1 MSTPSGS
8 TAGYAVELDGIT
20 KTYPGVVANDDVSL
34 RVAPGTVHA
43 VVGENGAGKSTLMK
57 ILYGAAKPDHGTLRV
72 DGRDVSFSSPSDAIG
87 VGIGMVFQHFK
98 LADNLSVL
106 DNVILGDEPMRRSRF
121 GRIDREAAA
130 VRIAEISERYG
141 LAVDPHA
148 MVRDLGVGSRQRV
161 ELIKVLFRG
170 ARILILDEPTA
181 LLTVQESA
189 DLLGRIRGLCED
201 GLTVVFISHH
211 LDEVVGISDAITV
224 MRAGRVVADVVPGET
239 DVHELAVLMVGSEP
253 AALPLRA
260 RGGERPARLQV
271 TGISATTD
279 SGGRLD
285 DLRLEVGVGEIVGVA
300 GVEGNGQDELV
311 DALLGTL
318 PLSAGS
324 VILDG
329 RDLAGE
335 STAERRVGGIGC
347 IPQDRQR
354 EGLLLDQPLWRS
366 QLLGHLHDRRL
377 ARGRWL
383 RIGAVRRAAEH
394 VVATSD
400 VRTPSI
406 DLPASA
412 LSGGNQQKFIV
423 GRELDAHPDL
433 LVAAQ
438 PTRGV
443 DVGAQRAIWTRLI
456 AAAERGTGVLLIS
469 ADLEELLT
477 LSDRIVVMVR
487 GTVVAVHDAETATV
501 AEIGRSMTQA
511 VA

>member
-8 TAGYAVELDGIT
+8 TAYAVELDGIT
-20 KTYPGVVANDDVSL
+20 KTYPGVRANDDVRL
-34 RVAPGTVHA
+34 RVVPGTVHA

-57 ILYGAAKPDHGTLRV
+57 IMYGAARPDRGTLRI
-72 DGRDVSFSSPSDAIG
+72 GGEPVSFSSPADAIAA
-87 VGIGMVFQHFK
+87 GIGMVFQHFK
-98 LADNLSVL
+98 LAENLSVL
-106 DNVILGDEPMRRSRF
+106 DNVILGQEPVRRSRF
-121 GRIDREAAA
+121 GRIDRDAAA
-130 VRIAEISERYG
+130 RRIVEISERYG
-141 LAVDPHA
+141 LAVDPYA
-148 MVRDLGVGSRQRV
+148 MVRDLGVGRRQRV

-189 DLLGRIRGLCED
+189 DLLSRIRGLCED

-211 LDEVVGISDAITV
+211 LDEVVEISDAITV
-224 MRAGRVVADVVPGET
+224 MRRGKVVADVLRGET
-239 DVHELAVLMVGSEP
+239 DVHELAVLMVGAEP
-253 AALPLRA
+253 AALPLRD
-260 RGGERPARLQV
+260 RGRERAVLLRMAGV
-271 TGISATTD
+271 TATAQG
-279 SGGRLD
+279 GGRLD
-285 DLRLEVGVGEIVGVA
+285 LDLEVGAGEIVGVA

-311 DALLGTL
+311 DALLGVL
-318 PLSAGS
+318 PLTAGT
-324 VILDG
+324 VVLDG
-329 RDLAGE
+329 RDLADE
-335 STAERRVGGIGC
+335 STAQRRVGGLGC

-354 EGLLLDQPLWRS
+354 EGVLLDQPLWRS

-377 ARGRWL
+377 ARGPWL
-383 RIGAVRRAAEH
+383 RIGAVRRAAEA
-394 VVATSD
+394 VVASSD
-400 VRTPSI
+400 VRVPSV

-423 GRELDAHPDL
+423 GRELDARPDL

-443 DVGAQRAIWTRLI
+443 DVGAQRAIWARLI
-456 AAAERGTGVLLIS
+456 EAAERGTGVLLIS

-487 GTVVAVHDAETATV
+487 GRVVAVHDAESATV
-501 AEIGRSMTQA
+501 AQIGRSMTQA

>member
-8 TAGYAVELDGIT
+8 LAYAVELDGIT
-20 KTYPGVVANDDVSL
+20 KSYPGVLANDDVRL
-34 RVAPGTVHA
+34 RVVPGTVHA

-57 ILYGAAKPDHGTLRV
+57 ILYGAARPDRGTLRI
-72 DGRDVSFSSPSDAIG
+72 GGAPVSFSSPSDAIAS
-87 VGIGMVFQHFK
+87 GIGMVFQHFK
-98 LADNLSVL
+98 LAENLSVL
-106 DNVILGDEPMRRSRF
+106 DNVILGEEPVGRF
-121 GRIDREAAA
+121 GRIDRDAAA
-130 VRIAEISERYG
+130 RRILEISERYG

-148 MVRDLGVGSRQRV
+148 MVRDLGVGRRQRV

-189 DLLGRIRGLCED
+189 DLLSRIRGLCED

-211 LDEVVGISDAITV
+211 LDEVVEISDAITV
-224 MRAGRVVADVVPGET
+224 MRRGKVVADVLRGEA
-239 DVHELAVLMVGSEP
+239 DVHELAVLMVGAEP
-253 AALPLRA
+253 AALPLRD
-260 RGGERPARLQV
+260 RGRDRAVLLRMEGV
-271 TGISATTD
+271 TATAPG
-279 SGGRLD
+279 GGRLD
-285 DLRLEVGVGEIVGVA
+285 LDLEVGAGEIVGVA

-311 DALLGTL
+311 DALLGVL
-318 PLSAGS
+318 PLTAGT
-324 VILDG
+324 VVLDG

-335 STAERRVGGIGC
+335 STAQRRVGGLGC

-354 EGLLLDQPLWRS
+354 EGVLLDQPLWRS

-377 ARGRWL
+377 ARGPWL
-383 RIGAVRRAAEH
+383 RIGAVRRAAEA
-394 VVATSD
+394 VVASSD
-400 VRTPSI
+400 VRVPSV

-423 GRELDAHPDL
+423 GRELDARPDL

-443 DVGAQRAIWTRLI
+443 DVGAQRAIWARLI
-456 AAAERGTGVLLIS
+456 EAAERGTGVLLIS

-487 GTVVAVHDAETATV
+487 GSVVAVHDAESATV
-501 AEIGRSMTQA
+501 AQIGRSMTQA